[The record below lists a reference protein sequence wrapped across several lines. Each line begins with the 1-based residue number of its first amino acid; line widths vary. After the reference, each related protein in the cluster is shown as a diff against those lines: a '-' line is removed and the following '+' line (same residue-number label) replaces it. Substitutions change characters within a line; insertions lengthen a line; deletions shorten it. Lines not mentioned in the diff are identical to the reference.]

1 MPSVA
6 ERFVGMWELVSLRSL
21 ARLLDD
27 VAKRLRELEQCGNE
41 EIAARCRD
49 MLDSPRISVAP
60 EHPLFAVTREIGEA
74 DSQALALAAEAFSR
88 FPPTRLS
95 AGTAL
100 YRQQLMTALHLVRGS
115 LVQMDTGEGK
125 TFAIAAAAFALLRIH
140 PRVYVVTANPYLA
153 IRDAARTAPYWE
165 GCGVSVGRALPE
177 SFNATADSDWEADV
191 VYTTLDALVF
201 RSLEEDQDNATST
214 LIWSA
219 VLLDEAD
226 EVLFEQAPETR
237 YITRYS
243 SPSTKDWSPALEI
256 AAALEEADVSVDE
269 TVIPFTNLTHSG
281 EQKVKQLAGAHA
293 GSVAESLQLMHDVEL
308 AYTALRLVREGHHF
322 DVKDGVIVTIN
333 PTTGFHTPGL
343 HHTWVAPL
351 ARLRGLREEP
361 RLTVLHVSDG
371 MSVLRRF
378 AHIAGTSGTI
388 VDEAIEYLM
397 LLSLPPALVRPR
409 TPRRNGLQ
417 EDLMARSEEAAH
429 SWVVKRVQAE
439 GAKRPI
445 LVATDATPEAVALA
459 ARIEEAEIAGVT
471 VRAVSGETIAEQEV
485 FETAGQP
492 GVTIVSTRA
501 AGRGV
506 DIALTAE
513 ARAHG
518 GAILISM
525 GHAIESRLDRQLL
538 GRVGRQGDPYS
549 ARFVFHPETALI
561 RTLGTNRRLGAIAN
575 RLVDADD
582 PISAGMLTRQ
592 IRKGQRRIRITRLGA
607 FAGKVTTGLA
617 EREVYETLRSWRR
630 ELLREPRAQDGAVSN
645 SFIAF
650 LADRHISTRYPG
662 LEFEGSGFEPDT
674 AAREIAELVGR
685 PEDTDLLSVETT
697 GQPPAKA
704 KSIFVDYLERHLAD
718 AQAANERARGEIRL
732 RLAEGEASLLD
743 SCALLTMLNLARLS
757 SAPEPVTV
765 GAALEAALSGS
776 APGRFPRV
784 AMETVR
790 SRTRAVRAWMA
801 GEPAT
806 NGGAEDK
813 LRTGG
818 TAVLVHALRDR
829 IQSAGHSDPPEQE
842 LLAATESAIHASRS
856 RCADLDRVWAA
867 QAERSL
873 ATIASEALSHA
884 TDRVA
889 TSLDSTRFQVAQAV
903 PETKY
908 YTAYASA
915 VAQLRDELEMQ
926 IASDM
931 CTQLVA
937 GADPAGL
944 DGLFEG
950 REHSIAVNSPKMDVV
965 LPVLPAQKPRKPR
978 AAPRSVDDPKLVVD
992 YYRALEQ
999 RQPKGLPSKELLFP
1013 ALNWFKGRALG
1024 NPDRV
1029 RESFNA
1035 WKRGSAE
1042 RRRLAPWRRRTLDRH
1057 VRGYLLMLNEHGL
1070 SAPLPTGPAE
1080 VSRSILRR
1088 TRAAVSNR
1096 GPALGFLALAG
1107 ALVGAGVLA
1116 LLPHSSGVS
1125 LSPAAGLVERFFG
1138 LGLLSA
1144 GSALVL
1150 VLLGVLTVTWLR
1162 CALGVSLARNAGVG
1176 PEEHALSTLVV
1187 LAAALALL
1195 RPWHGGLGLHTLW
1208 TVLGCIALV
1217 AAAALV
1223 RNLLWQSEQLTQ
1235 SKFSAGLA
1243 ATCAAFGAIPFLAD
1257 RSGSGRVA
1265 AIVTCAAVI
1274 LMASAPFRRAVI
1286 PSIAMR
1292 IDTRRGENEQLAVP
1306 LVIRAPLSVSPHL
1319 YALLVAWLVSC
1330 VIVGGSAVATSVTA
1344 AVSYLAVL
1352 AFAARTIAAN
1362 AADPERWYA
1371 RMRRNDQ
1378 AFSSEEGGDTFEA
1391 ALAASR
1397 RRVVALELAAV
1408 TPILAFAAVVET
1420 RMPAGVLREIPV
1432 GPAAIFATVAV
1443 LDLGR
1448 LFVQSLASTMRG
1460 VAAAPPSFETPEEGI
1475 FAEGLQ
1481 ESVRHI
1487 LGRLAWLTVALVS
1500 IRWLS
1505 DLLGIITS
1513 LETAWSWITGH

>member
-1 MPSVA
+1 MPSVS
-6 ERFVGMWELVSLRSL
+6 ERFVRTWELLSLRSL

-27 VAKRLRELEQCGNE
+27 VEDRLRELKRCSDE
-41 EIAARCRD
+41 EVAGRCRD
-49 MLDSPRISVAP
+49 MLDSPRLSVAP
-60 EHPLFAVTREIGEA
+60 EHPLFALTREIGEA
-74 DSQALALAAEAFSR
+74 DSHALALAAEAFRR

-95 AGTAL
+95 AGTSL
-100 YRQQLMTALHLVRGS
+100 YRQQLTTALHLMRGS

-165 GCGVSVGRALPE
+165 GCGASVGRALPS
-177 SFNATADSDWEADV
+177 SFNATVDSDWEADV

-201 RSLEEDQDNATST
+201 RSLEEDEGDTTST
-214 LIWSA
+214 LVWSA

-226 EVLFEQAPETR
+226 EILLEQAPQVR
-237 YITRYS
+237 RITRYS
-243 SPSTKDWSPALEI
+243 SPSIKDWSPPLEI
-256 AAALEEADVSVDE
+256 AGTLEEADVSVDQI
-269 TVIPFTNLTHSG
+269 TIPFTNLTHSG
-281 EQKVKQLAGAHA
+281 EQKVEQLAG
-293 GSVAESLQLMHDVEL
+293 SLAENVVDRLQLMHDVEL

-333 PTTGFHTPGL
+333 PTTGFHTLGV
-343 HHTWVAPL
+343 HHPWVGPL

-361 RLTVLHVSDG
+361 RLTVLHTSDG

-378 AHIAGTSGTI
+378 GHVAGTSGTI

-409 TPRRNGLQ
+409 TPRRNGLE
-417 EDLMARSEEAAH
+417 EDLMASSESAAH
-429 SWVVKRVQAE
+429 AWVVKQVQAE
-439 GAKRPI
+439 GAKRPMLI
-445 LVATDATPEAVALA
+445 VTDATPEAVALA
-459 ARIEEAEIAGVT
+459 ARIEGAKVAGVT
-471 VRAVSGETIAEQEV
+471 VSAVSGETIAEQEV
-485 FETAGQP
+485 FETAGQS

-506 DIALTAE
+506 DIALTPE
-513 ARAHG
+513 ARARG

-525 GHAIESRLDRQLL
+525 GHAIEPRLDRQLL
-538 GRVGRQGDPYS
+538 GRVGRQGDPYN

-561 RTLGTNRRLGAIAN
+561 RTMGTNRQLGAIADK
-575 RLVDADD
+575 LMQADD

-592 IRKGQRRIRITRLGA
+592 IRKGQRRIRIARLGT
-607 FAGKVTTGLA
+607 FAGMVTSGLA

-630 ELLREPRAQDGAVSN
+630 ELLSGPPAQVGALSD

-650 LADRHISTRYPG
+650 LAERHVSTRYPG
-662 LEFEGSGFEPDT
+662 LEFERGGFEPDT

-685 PEDTDLLSVETT
+685 PEDVDRLSVETT

-704 KSIFVDYLERHLAD
+704 KALFVGYLEGQLAD
-718 AQAANERARGEIRL
+718 AQAANERARSEIRR

-743 SCALLTMLNLARLS
+743 SCALQTMLNLARLS
-757 SAPEPVTV
+757 SVPEPVTV
-765 GAALEAALSGS
+765 GAALEAALRGS
-776 APGRFPRV
+776 APGPSPRV
-784 AMETVR
+784 ATETAM
-790 SRTRAVRAWMA
+790 SRTLAVRTWMV
-801 GEPAT
+801 GETAT
-806 NGGAEDK
+806 KEAAEDK
-813 LRTGG
+813 LRAGG

-829 IQSAGHSDPPEQE
+829 IRSAGRSDPSGEA
-842 LLAATESAIHASRS
+842 LLVSTESAIDANRS
-856 RCADLDRVWAA
+856 QCADLDRAWAA
-867 QAERSL
+867 QAERSP
-873 ATIASEALSHA
+873 AAIASETLSGA

-889 TSLDSTRFQVAQAV
+889 TSLASTRFHVAQAV
-903 PETKY
+903 PETRY

-915 VAQLRDELEMQ
+915 VAQLRNELEMQ
-926 IASDM
+926 IAADM

-937 GADPAGL
+937 GRDPAEL
-944 DGLFEG
+944 DRLFQG

-965 LPVLPAQKPRKPR
+965 LPVLPAQKLRKPR
-978 AAPRSVDDPKLVVD
+978 AAPTSVDDPKLVVD

-999 RQPKGLPSKELLFP
+999 RQPRSVPSKELLFP
-1013 ALNWFKGRALG
+1013 ALNWFQGRTLG
-1024 NPDRV
+1024 DPDEV

-1035 WKRGSAE
+1035 WKRESAG

-1057 VRGYLLMLNEHGL
+1057 VREYLLMLNQHGL
-1070 SAPLPTGPAE
+1070 AAPLPTGPAE
-1080 VSRSILRR
+1080 LSRSVLRR

-1096 GPALGFLALAG
+1096 GPALGFLALLG

-1116 LLPHSSGVS
+1116 LLSNSRGVPV
-1125 LSPAAGLVERFFG
+1125 SPAASLVERFFSV
-1138 LGLLSA
+1138 GLLSA
-1144 GSALVL
+1144 GSALAL
-1150 VLLGVLTVTWLR
+1150 VLLGVLSVTWLR

-1176 PEEHALSTLVV
+1176 PGEHALSTLVV
-1187 LAAALALL
+1187 LAAALTLL
-1195 RPWHGGLGLHTLW
+1195 RPWHGSLGFHTLW
-1208 TVLGCIALV
+1208 TVVGCSALV

-1223 RNLLWQSEQLTQ
+1223 RNLLWQSEQFTQ
-1235 SKFSAGLA
+1235 AKFSAGLA
-1243 ATCAAFGAIPFLAD
+1243 AACAAFGAIPFLAD
-1257 RSGSGRVA
+1257 RSGSDRVA
-1265 AIVTCAAVI
+1265 GIVACAVVV
-1274 LMASAPFRRAVI
+1274 LMASSPFRRAVI

-1306 LVIRAPLSVSPHL
+1306 LAIRAPLSVSAHL

-1330 VIVGGSAVATSVTA
+1330 VIVGGSAIAMSVAA

-1352 AFAARTIAAN
+1352 AFAARTIAAG
-1362 AADPERWYA
+1362 AADPERWYK

-1378 AFSSEEGGDTFEA
+1378 AFSADDRGDTLET

-1397 RRVVALELAAV
+1397 KRVVALELAAV
-1408 TPILAFAAVVET
+1408 TPIVAFTAVVAT

-1432 GPAAIFATVAV
+1432 GQATIFATVAA

-1487 LGRLAWLTVALVS
+1487 WRRLAWVAVALVVIS
-1500 IRWLS
+1500 KLS
-1505 DLLGIITS
+1505 DLLGIITF
-1513 LETAWSWITGH
+1513 LEAAWSWITGH

>member
-1 MPSVA
+1 
-6 ERFVGMWELVSLRSL
+6 MWEMVSLRSL
-21 ARLLDD
+21 ARFLDE
-27 VAKRLRELEQCGNE
+27 VEERLRDLERCSDE

-49 MLDSPRISVAP
+49 MLDVPRISVAP
-60 EHPLFAVTREIGEA
+60 EHPLFAMTREIREA
-74 DSQALALAAEAFSR
+74 DSQALALAAEAFRR

-100 YRQQLMTALHLVRGS
+100 YRQQLTTALHLMRGS

-165 GCGVSVGRALPE
+165 GCGASVGRALPA

-201 RSLEEDQDNATST
+201 RSLEEDEDHATST
-214 LIWSA
+214 LVWSA

-226 EVLFEQAPETR
+226 EVLLEQAPEVR
-237 YITRYS
+237 NITRNS
-243 SPSTKDWSPALEI
+243 SPSTKDWSLALEI

-269 TVIPFTNLTHSG
+269 TVIPFTNLTHAG
-281 EQKVKQLAGAHA
+281 EQKVKQLAGARA
-293 GSVAESLQLMHDVEL
+293 GSVVDGLQLMHDVEL

-322 DVKDGVIVTIN
+322 DIKDGVIVTIN

-343 HHTWVAPL
+343 HHAWVAPL

-361 RLTVLHVSDG
+361 RWNVLHMSDG

-417 EDLMARSEEAAH
+417 EDLMAKSEEAAH
-429 SWVVKRVQAE
+429 DWVVKQVQAK

-445 LVATDATPEAVALA
+445 LVATDATPKAVALA
-459 ARIEEAEIAGVT
+459 ARIEEAKIAGVT

-506 DIALTAE
+506 DIALNPE
-513 ARAHG
+513 ASAHG

-538 GRVGRQGDPYS
+538 GRVGRQGDPYN

-561 RTLGTNRRLGAIAN
+561 RLIGMNRRLGAIAN
-575 RLVDADD
+575 ALMTADD
-582 PISAGMLTRQ
+582 PISARPLTRQ
-592 IRKGQRRIRITRLGA
+592 IRKAQRRIRIARLGT

-650 LADRHISTRYPG
+650 LADRYISTTYPG
-662 LEFEGSGFEPDT
+662 LKFKGGAFEPDT

-685 PEDTDLLSVETT
+685 PEDADHLVVETT
-697 GQPPAKA
+697 GQPSAQA
-704 KSIFVDYLERHLAD
+704 NALFVAYLEGHLAD
-718 AQAANERARGEIRL
+718 AQAANEKACSEIRR

-743 SCALLTMLNLARLS
+743 SCVLQTMLNLARLS
-757 SAPEPVTV
+757 SALEPVTV
-765 GAALEAALSGS
+765 GAALEAALNAS
-776 APGRFPRV
+776 APGGSPRV
-784 AMETVR
+784 AMETAM
-790 SRTRAVRAWMA
+790 SRTLAVRGWMV
-801 GEPAT
+801 GETVT
-806 NGGAEDK
+806 NVAAEDK
-813 LRTGG
+813 FRAGG
-818 TAVLVHALRDR
+818 TAGLVHALRDR
-829 IQSAGHSDPPEQE
+829 IRSAGRSDPSEPE
-842 LLAATESAIHASRS
+842 LLAATQSAIYTSRSRS
-856 RCADLDRVWAA
+856 RCGDLDRAWAA
-867 QAERSL
+867 QAERSP
-873 ATIASEALSHA
+873 AAIASETLACA

-889 TSLDSTRFQVAQAV
+889 TSLASTRFQVAQAV

-908 YTAYASA
+908 YVAYASA
-915 VAQLRDELEMQ
+915 VAQLRDEFDMQ

-937 GADPAGL
+937 GADPPKL

-950 REHSIAVNSPKMDVV
+950 REHSIAVNAPKVDVV
-965 LPVLPAQKPRKPR
+965 LPVLPAQKPRKPQ

-999 RQPKGLPSKELLFP
+999 RQSKGLPSKELLFP

-1024 NPDRV
+1024 NPDQV

-1035 WKRGSAE
+1035 WKRESAG
-1042 RRRLAPWRRRTLDRH
+1042 RRRLAPWRRRMLDRH

-1070 SAPLPTGPAE
+1070 AAPLPTGPTE

-1107 ALVGAGVLA
+1107 VLVGAGVLA
-1116 LLPHSSGVS
+1116 LLPNSSGVS
-1125 LSPAAGLVERFFG
+1125 LSPAAGLVERFVG

-1144 GSALVL
+1144 GSALAL

-1162 CALGVSLARNAGVG
+1162 CALGVSLARNAGIG
-1176 PEEHALSTLVV
+1176 LEERALSTLVV
-1187 LAAALALL
+1187 LSAALALL
-1195 RPWHGGLGLHTLW
+1195 RPWHGSLGFHTLW
-1208 TVLGCIALV
+1208 TVLGCVALV
-1217 AAAALV
+1217 AAAVLV
-1223 RNLLWQSEQLTQ
+1223 RNVLWQSEQFTQ
-1235 SKFSAGLA
+1235 SKFSTGLGA
-1243 ATCAAFGAIPFLAD
+1243 ACAAFGAIPFLAD

-1265 AIVTCAAVI
+1265 AIVACAAVV
-1274 LMASAPFRRAVI
+1274 LMTSAPFRRAVI

-1292 IDTRRGENEQLAVP
+1292 IDTRRGESEQLAVP

-1352 AFAARTIAAN
+1352 AFAARTIAAG
-1362 AADPERWYA
+1362 AADPERWYE

-1378 AFSSEEGGDTFEA
+1378 AFSTEDGGDTFEA

-1397 RRVVALELAAV
+1397 RRVVVLELATV
-1408 TPILAFAAVVET
+1408 TPIVAFAAVVAT
-1420 RMPAGVLREIPV
+1420 RMPAGVLQEIPV
-1432 GPAAIFATVAV
+1432 GPAAIFATIVV

-1460 VAAAPPSFETPEEGI
+1460 IAAAPPSFEAPEEGI

-1487 LGRLAWLTVALVS
+1487 WRRLAWVAVALVVIS
-1500 IRWLS
+1500 KLS
-1505 DLLGIITS
+1505 DLLGIITF
-1513 LETAWSWITGH
+1513 LETVWIWITGH